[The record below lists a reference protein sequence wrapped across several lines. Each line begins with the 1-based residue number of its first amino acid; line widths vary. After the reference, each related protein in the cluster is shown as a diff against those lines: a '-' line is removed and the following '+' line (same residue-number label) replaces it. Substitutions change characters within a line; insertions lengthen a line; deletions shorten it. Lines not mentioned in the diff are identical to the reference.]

1 MLRRLAS
8 VGTSLFCCVSA
19 LLGQEPPAAPETI
32 PDPPTESPAVPEVK
46 TIRDAEDL
54 FFRGAPDEALKAFER
69 LSADPKPE
77 PAARLGIARCLIRL
91 GKYDEAIDALLAHPA
106 EATAKWHFILAQAY
120 NLVGRYNDV
129 IQRARAAMERDPNGA
144 GPRLLLA
151 QTLEMLGRRDE
162 AIETYRWFDRQLVER
177 EDLPRDAEWIT
188 SAAIGLVRYSVLT
201 RTNVVDRTK
210 HALQEMLQV
219 AYERVDRHYW
229 PARVAAGDL
238 LRERYNNDEADGS
251 VSDYLAALRINEHLP
266 EAHVGLGAVA
276 LEGWAFEKVEAAA
289 QTALET
295 NPNYVPAINLL
306 AVKFSLER
314 RYDEA
319 MEACDRALAINSD
332 DLTTLSLCA
341 ATCACRYDTKRQA
354 EFERRITAINPNCAS
369 YYHAIGS
376 ALSGIRQFEPSER
389 ALLKAIELEP
399 TNANARTELGMM
411 YMQWGP
417 EDKAREALEAAWALD
432 SFNERT
438 NHTLDLLQMLDRFA
452 RYETDHFIV
461 KYDQQRD
468 PGLGEYV
475 APYLEELYAEVTAD
489 YDMPLEHKTV
499 IEMFPTQRQ
508 FGVRITGKPWIHTVG
523 ACTGRVIALATP
535 RESVELMGTYNLANV
550 LRHEF
555 THTVTLAAT
564 ENRIPHWFTEGLA
577 VYQEDTPR
585 SFAWSE
591 LLADAIRHDRLFTL
605 ESIDWG
611 FIRPRRPQDRQ
622 MAYAQSEWMCE
633 FIVERWGYD
642 TIQKLVAS
650 YRRGQTQPQ
659 ALQEQLGISP
669 ESFDEQFRVW
679 ARSQAARWG
688 FDLTP
693 PEELDE
699 MRSLAEKEPESA
711 AVHGRLARAAMDA
724 SEFEAAVKAAERAIE
739 LDEKEINGLTVLGT
753 ALAEHARQESHK
765 DVRRTFEDRAID
777 VLIRLAEVDPRG
789 GVAPKYLS
797 EIYLRRKEWDRA
809 LEPLQTLQRLRP
821 MDPASW
827 SGLAGIYL
835 ERGDEDAALPQLLE
849 LARIED
855 GDAEVRAK
863 IASIYRKRGA
873 LQDARFWL
881 GRAVF
886 IDPFSAKLHLSLAET
901 FTQMND
907 HEPALREYTMLT
919 KLEPGNAAHWEQA
932 AVTAKRLNR
941 NDEARRFAQKAVEL
955 KPDSIARNLLRDQP
969 AGER

>member
-1 MLRRLAS
+1 
-8 VGTSLFCCVSA
+8 
-19 LLGQEPPAAPETI
+19 
-32 PDPPTESPAVPEVK
+32 
-46 TIRDAEDL
+46 
-54 FFRGAPDEALKAFER
+54 
-69 LSADPKPE
+69 
-77 PAARLGIARCLIRL
+77 
-91 GKYDEAIDALLAHPA
+91 
-106 EATAKWHFILAQAY
+106 
-120 NLVGRYNDV
+120 
-129 IQRARAAMERDPNGA
+129 
-144 GPRLLLA
+144 
-151 QTLEMLGRRDE
+151 
-162 AIETYRWFDRQLVER
+162 
-177 EDLPRDAEWIT
+177 
-188 SAAIGLVRYSVLT
+188 
-201 RTNVVDRTK
+201 
-210 HALQEMLQV
+210 
-219 AYERVDRHYW
+219 
-229 PARVAAGDL
+229 
-238 LRERYNNDEADGS
+238 
-251 VSDYLAALRINEHLP
+251 
-266 EAHVGLGAVA
+266 
-276 LEGWAFEKVEAAA
+276 
-289 QTALET
+289 
-295 NPNYVPAINLL
+295 
-306 AVKFSLER
+306 
-314 RYDEA
+314 
-319 MEACDRALAINSD
+319 
-332 DLTTLSLCA
+332 
-341 ATCACRYDTKRQA
+341 
-354 EFERRITAINPNCAS
+354 
-369 YYHAIGS
+369 
-376 ALSGIRQFEPSER
+376 
-389 ALLKAIELEP
+389 
-399 TNANARTELGMM
+399 
-411 YMQWGP
+411 
-417 EDKAREALEAAWALD
+417 
-432 SFNERT
+432 
-438 NHTLDLLQMLDRFA
+438 
-452 RYETDHFIV
+452 
-461 KYDQQRD
+461 
-468 PGLGEYV
+468 
-475 APYLEELYAEVTAD
+475 
-489 YDMPLEHKTV
+489 
-499 IEMFPTQRQ
+499 
-508 FGVRITGKPWIHTVG
+508 
-523 ACTGRVIALATP
+523 
-535 RESVELMGTYNLANV
+535 
-550 LRHEF
+550 
-555 THTVTLAAT
+555 
-564 ENRIPHWFTEGLA
+564 
-577 VYQEDTPR
+577 
-585 SFAWSE
+585 